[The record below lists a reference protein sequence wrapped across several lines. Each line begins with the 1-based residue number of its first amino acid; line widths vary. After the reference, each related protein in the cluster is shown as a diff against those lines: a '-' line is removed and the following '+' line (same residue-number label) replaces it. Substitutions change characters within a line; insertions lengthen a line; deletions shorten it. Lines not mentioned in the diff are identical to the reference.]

1 MKMDTKRA
9 IKLLIDHIEEI
20 SPQNVYDQIH
30 AVESA
35 ETSRSFK
42 HQYLHSLF
50 EYNPE
55 IGSQFHSLQ
64 VSDFPRGLSRWTI
77 ATLFRIWLWMRVFV
91 WLDFLTSIV
100 RTMIKV
106 CWGRGGG
113 FELWCHWLQV
123 DLYAEFDPSYLGTFL
138 ENSQY
143 YSLEDALSVCQ
154 KYGFVK
160 ETVFIYQRMGN
171 NKRALELIIEE
182 LRDVSKAS
190 LIFRVF

>member
-1 MKMDTKRA
+1 MFGTSCDKGTYFFPLCEATITCHIFVCLCEIQVEYLMKMDTKRA

-77 ATLFRIWLWMRVFV
+77 ATLFRI
-91 WLDFLTSIV
+91 
-100 RTMIKV
+100 
-106 CWGRGGG
+106 
-113 FELWCHWLQV
+113 
-123 DLYAEFDPSYLGTFL
+123 
-138 ENSQY
+138 
-143 YSLEDALSVCQ
+143 
-154 KYGFVK
+154 
-160 ETVFIYQRMGN
+160 
-171 NKRALELIIEE
+171 
-182 LRDVSKAS
+182 
-190 LIFRVF
+190 